1 MIIIIAQVCLCQVT
15 IKYLSK
21 YILPLSL
28 PLMSPPL
35 TYFMLLLRAIA
46 GHLGALNE
54 IGLW

>member
-46 GHLGALNE
+46 GHLGVLNE